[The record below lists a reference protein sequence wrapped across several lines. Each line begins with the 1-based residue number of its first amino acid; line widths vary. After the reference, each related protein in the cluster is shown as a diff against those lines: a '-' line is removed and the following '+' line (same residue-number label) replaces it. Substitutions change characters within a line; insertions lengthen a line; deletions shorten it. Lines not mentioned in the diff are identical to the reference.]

1 MLTLEKNATIVLEI
15 LIGGALLEYLITFVE
30 GLASFIS
37 PCVLP
42 IIPVY
47 ISYFATE
54 NKSEKKSLIN
64 SLGFVSGFSIIF
76 ILLGVFAGT
85 FGKIITKYADYVNI
99 VLGIFLVIVSLN
111 YMGFIFIKFL
121 NKTKAMKK
129 DKKDLTF
136 ITSILFGMIFSLSW
150 TPCVG
155 AFLSS
160 ALILASTTGSVLK
173 GATLLL
179 VYSLGLAIPFVMTT
193 FLLEKLK
200 KTFDFIKKHY
210 NIINKIA
217 GGILLLSGLWNI
229 INGIIGIIS

>member
-1 MLTLEKNATIVLEI
+1 MEF
-15 LIGGALLEYLITFVE
+15 LITFIE
-30 GLASFIS
+30 GIASFIS

-54 NKSEKKSLIN
+54 SKSEKKSIIN
-64 SLGFVSGFSIIF
+64 SLGFVTGFSIVF

-85 FGKIITKYADYVNI
+85 FGKVITKYADYVNI
-99 VLGIFLVIVSLN
+99 IWGLFLVIISLN

-121 NKTKAMKK
+121 NQIKGIKK

-173 GATLLL
+173 GALLL
-179 VYSLGLAIPFVMTT
+179 LTYSMGLAIPFIMTT

-200 KTFDFIKKHY
+200 TTFDFIKKNY
-210 NIINKIA
+210 NVINKIA
-217 GGILLLSGLWNI
+217 GAILLLSGLWNI
-229 INGIIGIIS
+229 VNGIIGIIN

>member
-1 MLTLEKNATIVLEI
+1 M
-15 LIGGALLEYLITFVE
+15 EYLITFIE
-30 GLASFIS
+30 GIASFIS

-54 NKSEKKSLIN
+54 KKNIKNSLIN
-64 SLGFVSGFSIIF
+64 ALGFVAGFSVIF

-85 FGKIITKYADYVNI
+85 FGRIINQYADYINI
-99 VLGIFLVIVSLN
+99 ILGIFLVIISLN
-111 YMGFIFIKFL
+111 YMGVIFINFL
-121 NKTKAMKK
+121 NKTKGINKN
-129 DKKDLTF
+129 KKDLTF
-136 ITSILFGMIFSLSW
+136 ITSILLGMMFSLSW

-173 GATLLL
+173 GAILLFF
-179 VYSLGLAIPFVMTT
+179 YSLGLAIPFVITT

-200 KTFDFIKKHY
+200 TTFDFIKKHY

-217 GGILLLSGLWNI
+217 GGILLLSGLWYI
-229 INGIIGIIS
+229 IKGIIRIF